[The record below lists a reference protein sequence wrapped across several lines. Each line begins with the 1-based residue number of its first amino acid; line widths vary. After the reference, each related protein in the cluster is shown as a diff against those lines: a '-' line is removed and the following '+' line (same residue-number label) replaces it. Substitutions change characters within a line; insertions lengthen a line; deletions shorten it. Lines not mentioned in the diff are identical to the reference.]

1 MTTLHERISEMD
13 FEGIQEVNH
22 PSVCSKSTSVLEN
35 QSARFL
41 SRPVADESDV
51 SGQWQIVFDLLKQQL
66 GDKLALRWLQKIE
79 PEKIE
84 SGVAHL
90 FVPSPCIGELVSRN
104 YADQILTLWQAHNP
118 IVRELSFKLKPLQN
132 KAVVPVESKK
142 EMMPKA
148 PAALPAVQAMTVMD
162 DQGDLMTCYL
172 NPAYTF
178 DSFVVGKSNEFA
190 YAAARRVAEDASVS
204 FNPLYLHSSVGLGKT
219 HLMHAIAW
227 KMQELQPG
235 RSVLYLSS
243 EQFVHRF
250 IKSLRSNTTSSFRD
264 MFRSVDVLM
273 IDDVQ
278 FICGKKATQEEFFH
292 TFNALVSQGKK
303 IILSSDSSPSD
314 LKGIEDRLK
323 TRLVQGLVVD
333 IHPASYELRLA
344 ILEEK
349 CVRMGVSVP
358 RDVLEFLAKHITA
371 NVRELEGALKRI
383 VAHADLVGA
392 PLNMETTKK
401 VLSDVLHACERV
413 LSVPEIQ
420 EGVADYFHVRLIDL
434 KGNRRDRKI
443 ARPRQIAMY
452 LSKTLTTLSLPD
464 IALQFGRDHT
474 TIIHAVKTIE
484 KLQAEDAALAR
495 DIQKVITILQE
506 G

>member
-1 MTTLHERISEMD
+1 MNKEGVMAVESVEDMAQSMGNVFSSSAPILESIER
-13 FEGIQEVNH
+13 
-22 PSVCSKSTSVLEN
+22 
-35 QSARFL
+35 
-41 SRPVADESDV
+41 
-51 SGQWQIVFDLLKQQL
+51 QWQVVFEQLREAL
-66 GDKLALRWLQKIE
+66 GDKLALRWLKKIE

-84 SGVAHL
+84 ADVVSL

-104 YADQILTLWQAHNP
+104 YSEQILKLWQAHNP
-118 IVRELSFKLKPLQN
+118 VVRELSFKLKPLQS
-132 KAVVPVESKK
+132 KAVAPIESKK
-142 EMMPKA
+142 EIMPKA
-148 PAALPAVQAMTVMD
+148 PLALPAVQAMTLMD
-162 DQGDLMTCYL
+162 EQGDLMTCYL

-190 YAAARRVAEDASVS
+190 YAAARRVAEDADVS

-227 KMQELQPG
+227 RMQELQPG

-349 CVRMGVSVP
+349 VARMGVVVP
-358 RDVLEFLAKHITA
+358 RDVLEFLAKHITT

-420 EGVADYFHVRLIDL
+420 EAVADYFHVRLLDL

-452 LSKTLTTLSLPD
+452 LSKVLTTLSLPD

-484 KLQAEDAALAR
+484 KLQADDVQMAR
-495 DIQKVITILQE
+495 DIQKITTILQE